1 MFSNGSGAEQ
11 LADLATKQY
20 EMQERLLVDAMDSK
34 LERLLAAVSK

>member
-20 EMQERLLVDAMDSK
+20 EMQERLDAMDSK